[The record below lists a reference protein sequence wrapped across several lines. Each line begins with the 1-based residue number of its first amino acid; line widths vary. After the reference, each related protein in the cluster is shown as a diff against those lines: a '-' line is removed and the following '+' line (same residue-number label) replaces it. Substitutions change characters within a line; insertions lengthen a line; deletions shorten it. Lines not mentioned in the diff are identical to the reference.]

1 MKKIVKM
8 SLVAAVAVAGL
19 TAANAK
25 PLEEAIKNVDVS
37 GTVVYR
43 YDDRNR
49 DTTATQA
56 GQNSTVTNNYKIGV
70 NLKSKVN
77 DDVTYQ
83 DKKVGYIKSVK
94 NVEGVL
100 FYDVVITD
108 QDVLNMME
116 NQKQPQLS
124 VGYSKVNGRS
134 KTSKIKGVKSN
145 EQK

>member
-1 MKKIVKM
+1 MI
-8 SLVAAVAVAGL
+8 
-19 TAANAK
+19 
-25 PLEEAIKNVDVS
+25 
-37 GTVVYR
+37 
-43 YDDRNR
+43 
-49 DTTATQA
+49 
-56 GQNSTVTNNYKIGV
+56 
-70 NLKSKVN
+70 KVN

-134 KTSKIKGVKSN
+134 KRSKIKGVKSN